1 LFRQYNSRFEERDAQ
16 VLGISCDTVAS
27 HRAWGVALGGLPYP
41 ELSDFHPRGEAS
53 QAYDLWNPERG
64 SSNRAVLIIDKGG
77 IIRYRKTYAPGTLP
91 EMDEI
96 LGEVE
101 KLG

>member
-1 LFRQYNSRFEERDAQ
+1 
-16 VLGISCDTVAS
+16 
-27 HRAWGVALGGLPYP
+27 
-41 ELSDFHPRGEAS
+41 
-53 QAYDLWNPERG
+53 
-64 SSNRAVLIIDKGG
+64 VLIIDKGG